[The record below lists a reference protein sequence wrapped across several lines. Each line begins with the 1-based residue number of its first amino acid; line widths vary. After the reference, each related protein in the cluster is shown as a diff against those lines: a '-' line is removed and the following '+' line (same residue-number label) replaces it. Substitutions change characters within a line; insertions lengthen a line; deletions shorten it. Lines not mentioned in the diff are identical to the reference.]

1 MFPWN
6 RINGSL
12 GMIPKRTTNHHRE
25 KEQQIAP
32 QWSPSPRRAE
42 AVVRW
47 DQVEAARK
55 KEFITSLHDQM
66 EEQERRRQVRLL
78 HDEHHC
84 SIILSTLDHSR

>member
-12 GMIPKRTTNHHRE
+12 DMIPKRTTSHHRE